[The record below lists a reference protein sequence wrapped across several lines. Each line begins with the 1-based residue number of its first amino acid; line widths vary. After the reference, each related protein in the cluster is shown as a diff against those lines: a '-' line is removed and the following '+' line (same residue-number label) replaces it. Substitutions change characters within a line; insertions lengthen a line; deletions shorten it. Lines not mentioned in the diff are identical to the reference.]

1 MSNQFD
7 IWAALPTFSLCY
19 FTARDLTFTV
29 PIPSHFARFV
39 SDVNNLRILS
49 SARTHDRMIP
59 AHTILAQILWLSVP
73 SIQFTAFLLLL
84 VFTCGHHLLL
94 PLAQSSASKV
104 MLSSKKREWHRWSA
118 GSTGNNLPHP
128 LISKSEEV
136 MPCHSTA
143 QRWCGKTA
151 KPLGFAGSTRST
163 HSLIMLPDSTGS
175 GPRCHKVRAGR
186 LTEATIQVFGQIVL
200 RGNKLGR

>member
-104 MLSSKKREWHRWSA
+104 MLSSKKRVTSMVCWVDGQQLASSTDFQEWRSHALPLNSATLMRKDCQTPWIRWIYQIY
-118 GSTGNNLPHP
+118 P
-128 LISKSEEV
+128 LTHNASRFNWI
-136 MPCHSTA
+136 
-143 QRWCGKTA
+143 RA
-151 KPLGFAGSTRST
+151 KVP
-163 HSLIMLPDSTGS
+163 
-175 GPRCHKVRAGR
+175 
-186 LTEATIQVFGQIVL
+186 
-200 RGNKLGR
+200 